1 MYYSAVCYRQEGV
14 DVRSCILSL
23 VDLFSH
29 WLSQPLHTH
38 TSTANKSCFVA
49 TFVFAVEVHVTRA
62 RSLPKIKARF
72 HILMLVSCLCDQ
84 NDQLSFLVV
93 EVHVTRARSLPK
105 IKARFHILMLVSCLC
120 DQNDQLSFLGVEV
133 HVTRASSLPKIKARF
148 HIFMLVSWL
157 CDQNDQ
163 LWFLGSKFTRCNS
176 THIAISAMTWFEKVG
191 GCSTQSTPDCGSPDS
206 E

>member
-1 MYYSAVCYRQEGV
+1 MYYSAVCYRQAGV

-38 TSTANKSCFVA
+38 TSTANKSLFRGYLSMTLKLVLQST
-49 TFVFAVEVHVTRA
+49 TFVFEVEVHVTRA
-62 RSLPKIKARF
+62 RSLPNIKARF

-84 NDQLSFLVV
+84 NDQLSF
-93 EVHVTRARSLPK
+93 
-105 IKARFHILMLVSCLC
+105 F
-120 DQNDQLSFLGVEV
+120 GVEV

-191 GCSTQSTPDCGSPDS
+191 GCSTQSTPDCGSCESDS

>member
-1 MYYSAVCYRQEGV
+1 MYTVTCWSIQ
-14 DVRSCILSL
+14 SL
-23 VDLFSH
+23 VKSTSSRTHFYCKQKLVS
-29 WLSQPLHTH
+29 WQPLLL
-38 TSTANKSCFVA
+38 
-49 TFVFAVEVHVTRA
+49 
-62 RSLPKIKARF
+62 RSKFTLLGHALFQK
-72 HILMLVSCLCDQ
+72 LTLVSTFWCL
-84 NDQLSFLVV
+84 F
-93 EVHVTRARSLPK
+93 
-105 IKARFHILMLVSCLC
+105 CLC

-133 HVTRASSLPKIKARF
+133 HVNRASSLPKIKARF

>member
-1 MYYSAVCYRQEGV
+1 MYTVTCWSIQ
-14 DVRSCILSL
+14 SL
-23 VDLFSH
+23 VKSTSSH
-29 WLSQPLHTH
+29 THFYCKQKLVSWQPLSKFTLIGHTLFQ
-38 TSTANKSCFVA
+38 K
-49 TFVFAVEVHVTRA
+49 
-62 RSLPKIKARF
+62 LK
-72 HILMLVSCLCDQ
+72 LVSTFWCLFRVYATKTI
-84 NDQLSFLVV
+84 NFL
-93 EVHVTRARSLPK
+93 
-105 IKARFHILMLVSCLC
+105 
-120 DQNDQLSFLGVEV
+120 FLGVEV
-133 HVTRASSLPKIKARF
+133 HVPRASSLPKIKARF

>member
-14 DVRSCILSL
+14 DVRPCILSL

-38 TSTANKSCFVA
+38 TSNANKSFVA
-49 TFVFAVEVHVTRA
+49 TFVFQVEVHVTRA

-84 NDQLSFLVV
+84 NDQLSF
-93 EVHVTRARSLPK
+93 
-105 IKARFHILMLVSCLC
+105 M
-120 DQNDQLSFLGVEV
+120 GVEV

>member
-1 MYYSAVCYRQEGV
+1 M
-14 DVRSCILSL
+14 
-23 VDLFSH
+23 
-29 WLSQPLHTH
+29 
-38 TSTANKSCFVA
+38 A
-49 TFVFAVEVHVTRA
+49 TIVFEVEVHVTRA

-84 NDQLSFLVV
+84 NDQLSFLGV
-93 EVHVTRARSLPK
+93 EVHVNRASSLPK

-191 GCSTQSTPDCGSPDS
+191 RCSTQSTPDCGSPDS

>member
-38 TSTANKSCFVA
+38 TSTAKKACFVA
-49 TFVFAVEVHVTRA
+49 TFVEVHVTRA
-62 RSLPKIKARF
+62 
-72 HILMLVSCLCDQ
+72 H
-84 NDQLSFLVV
+84 
-93 EVHVTRARSLPK
+93 SLPK

-163 LWFLGSKFTRCNS
+163 LWFLGSKFTRYNS

>member
-1 MYYSAVCYRQEGV
+1 MYTVTCWSIQ
-14 DVRSCILSL
+14 SL
-23 VDLFSH
+23 VKSTSSH
-29 WLSQPLHTH
+29 THFYCKQKLVSWQPL
-38 TSTANKSCFVA
+38 FL
-49 TFVFAVEVHVTRA
+49 RW
-62 RSLPKIKARF
+62 LLGQKI
-72 HILMLVSCLCDQ
+72 
-84 NDQLSFLVV
+84 
-93 EVHVTRARSLPK
+93 HVTRARSLPK

>member
-23 VDLFSH
+23 IDLFSH
-29 WLSQPLHTH
+29 WLSQPLHAH
-38 TSTANKSCFVA
+38 TSTANKSLFRGNLCFE
-49 TFVFAVEVHVTRA
+49 VEFHVNRA
-62 RSLPKIKARF
+62 RSLPKINARF

-84 NDQLSFLVV
+84 S
-93 EVHVTRARSLPK
+93 
-105 IKARFHILMLVSCLC
+105 
-120 DQNDQLSFLGVEV
+120 DQLSFLGVEV

>member
-38 TSTANKSCFVA
+38 TSTANKACFVA
-49 TFVFAVEVHVTRA
+49 TFVEVHVTRA
-62 RSLPKIKARF
+62 
-72 HILMLVSCLCDQ
+72 H
-84 NDQLSFLVV
+84 
-93 EVHVTRARSLPK
+93 SLPK

-133 HVTRASSLPKIKARF
+133 HVTRASSLQKLKLVSTF
-148 HIFMLVSWL
+148 FMLVRGYATKTANFGSWGRSSRVATL
-157 CDQNDQ
+157 HTLLSLQ
-163 LWFLGSKFTRCNS
+163 WHGSRRLEDVRRNQ
-176 THIAISAMTWFEKVG
+176 HQIVG
-191 GCSTQSTPDCGSPDS
+191 HQIVN
-206 E
+206 

>member
-29 WLSQPLHTH
+29 WLS
-38 TSTANKSCFVA
+38 
-49 TFVFAVEVHVTRA
+49 EVHVNRA
-62 RSLPKIKARF
+62 GSLPKI
-72 HILMLVSCLCDQ
+72 
-84 NDQLSFLVV
+84 N
-93 EVHVTRARSLPK
+93 
-105 IKARFHILMLVSCLC
+105 ARFHILMLVSCLC

-163 LWFLGSKFTRCNS
+163 LWFLGSKFMRCNS